1 MKKEYILS
9 DEEKQQKKQKIAE
22 NRQKKNQ
29 KLLHR
34 NSRIDTEEHD
44 STSSPSR
51 HEAEIGSQDGSN
63 SPHNRVGAEPEDL
76 IAGPAPKMP
85 KLNNNPTTFQQL
97 LEEPNP
103 QQYEQNYQH
112 FIPEDSVPGPGPG
125 PQAPAQEGFLQ
136 DADLNFDNLD
146 EIVAIAIKAE
156 FGTFDLADFS
166 EQAMQP
172 SASSQSTSGIKE
184 ESNQLQQHQSL
195 HQAEQPPAISDRPLL
210 NDRERARL
218 DELFVASRAL
228 VEPMEHER
236 DVSSSGDTK
245 YRSNPLYFKT
255 ISIASILR
263 VFITSF
269 TLIMT

>member
-22 NRQKKNQ
+22 NRQKKSQ

-63 SPHNRVGAEPEDL
+63 SPPNRVGAEPEDPL
-76 IAGPAPKMP
+76 AGPAPKAP

-97 LEEPNP
+97 LEEPKYE
-103 QQYEQNYQH
+103 YEQNFQP
-112 FIPEDSVPGPGPG
+112 FMPENSVPGPQPPPA
-125 PQAPAQEGFLQ
+125 PQEAGFLQ

-195 HQAEQPPAISDRPLL
+195 HQAEQPSAISDRPLL

-236 DVSSSGDTK
+236 DVSNFGDTEVPEK
-245 YRSNPLYFKT
+245 
-255 ISIASILR
+255 
-263 VFITSF
+263 
-269 TLIMT
+269 

>member
-22 NRQKKNQ
+22 NRVKKHQ

-34 NSRIDTEEHD
+34 TSRIDTDEQD
-44 STSSPSR
+44 SESPSR
-51 HEAEIGSQDGSN
+51 PEPELGSHDGSN
-63 SPHNRVGAEPEDL
+63 SPQARVDPEPVGQIL
-76 IAGPAPKMP
+76 AGPAPKIP
-85 KLNNNPTTFQQL
+85 RINNNPSTFQQL
-97 LEEPNP
+97 LEEPHP
-103 QQYEQNYQH
+103 QNYEQNFQP
-112 FIPEDSVPGPGPG
+112 FMPENPTS
-125 PQAPAQEGFLQ
+125 APQEGFLQ

-166 EQAMQP
+166 EQPMQQ

-184 ESNQLQQHQSL
+184 ESNQQQHQSL
-195 HQAEQPPAISDRPLL
+195 HQEQPSAISDRPLL

-236 DVSSSGDTK
+236 DVSNCRETK
-245 YRSNPLYFKT
+245 Y
-255 ISIASILR
+255 LR
-263 VFITSF
+263 TKF
-269 TLIMT
+269 